1 MTVSAQAYEIGD
13 VTSSLTQNELDDSDN
28 YTIEQVADEL
38 FGDVSVEKS
47 EYLYNLDDSA
57 DYIYLEFENGGYAV
71 FLKQTM
77 ELLEYSPQGKLD
89 YPETT
94 SAKYYAGPSFYLVKA
109 GNSFINTF
117 SQECYSVTNEEAQ
130 NFSNKVRERLLVN
143 YESRNNQ
150 QKIDFD
156 YSILNDDK
164 TYDASSEVNINEKLT
179 NGGAPSLDRDA
190 LIRLTDGVYIP
201 NYRYF
206 LLDPKH
212 GQNSTDKC
220 GAVAAQLL
228 LSYHNYYSDRRI
240 IANSYLNG
248 GNLNPE
254 SNPNLCNDPMLMT
267 SDTLGTRGY
276 YEDGHDDTNSYFHY
290 IVENIPGHA
299 TTTQVKNGIDN
310 VLSERAAEIDETI
323 EYTITSNYKSVMG
336 YADPMGIFAEIGK
349 GNPVILLMQESMG
362 GLNHYVVAYG
372 CNNYTYPGS
381 TDSYFGYITHF
392 GWKTKANGTNYLN
405 IWVNASWCSS
415 YISLNIEHTHNYYED
430 GAISGTSRTEY
441 KCSTCGHRTDAAINM
456 AANDRYVERI
466 ATIPQNGYTYK
477 DYYVTFSTSGNKL
490 LQTFGSKDTAI
501 ELFDD
506 EYTLLASDDDSGY
519 LSNALINYSATAN
532 KPYIV
537 RVRYYNASTTGDTKL
552 SISPIAYDS
561 DQYSDYDDII
571 NYSNSG
577 ITHMYAATKNTV
589 EIITFSPEAHD
600 TYDLATRYYGATRV
614 DTCVY
619 LIDPNS
625 TSTYYFNDDGGGNL
639 QALLSVELYA
649 ARPYYII
656 ISAYNI
662 TTITDEVL
670 YLDIDPA

>member
-1 MTVSAQAYEIGD
+1 M
-13 VTSSLTQNELDDSDN
+13 
-28 YTIEQVADEL
+28 
-38 FGDVSVEKS
+38 
-47 EYLYNLDDSA
+47 
-57 DYIYLEFENGGYAV
+57 
-71 FLKQTM
+71 
-77 ELLEYSPQGKLD
+77 
-89 YPETT
+89 
-94 SAKYYAGPSFYLVKA
+94 
-109 GNSFINTF
+109 
-117 SQECYSVTNEEAQ
+117 
-130 NFSNKVRERLLVN
+130 
-143 YESRNNQ
+143 RNNQ

-156 YSILNDDK
+156 YSILNDDEI
-164 TYDASSEVNINEKLT
+164 YEESSKVNMNEKMI
-179 NGGAPSLDRDA
+179 NGEVPNLYTGS

-206 LLDPKH
+206 LLEPNH
-212 GQNSTDKC
+212 GQNSTGTC

-240 IANSYLNG
+240 IANNYLIG
-248 GNLNPE
+248 DDLNPE

-290 IVENIPGHA
+290 IVENIPPSA

-310 VLSERAAEIDETI
+310 VLSERNAEIDETI
-323 EYTITSNYKSVMG
+323 EYTIISNFKSAIG
-336 YADPMGIFAEIGK
+336 YADPMGISAEIGK

-362 GLNHYVVAYG
+362 GSDHYVIAYG

-381 TDSYFGYITHF
+381 TASYFGYITHF
-392 GWKTKANGTNYLN
+392 GWKTSANGTNYLN
-405 IWVNASWCSS
+405 IWVNASWCYS

-430 GAISGTSRTEY
+430 GAISGTNRTEY
-441 KCSTCGHRTDAAINM
+441 KCSTCGHRSDAAINM
-456 AANDRYVERI
+456 TATNRYVERL

-477 DYYVTFSTSGNKL
+477 DYYVTFSTPGNKL
-490 LQTFGSKDTAI
+490 LQTFGSKDTVI

-506 EYTLLASDDDSGY
+506 EYTLLASDDDAGY
-519 LSNALINYSATAN
+519 LSNALINYSAIAN

-561 DQYSDYDDII
+561 DLYEDYDDIV

-577 ITHMYAATKNTV
+577 VTHMYRATTNTV
-589 EIITFSPEAHD
+589 EVITFSPEAHD
-600 TYDLATRYYGATRV
+600 TYDLATRYYGDTRV

-619 LIDPNS
+619 LIDPKS

-670 YLDIDPA
+670 YLDIDPT